1 MVKHGGKIT
10 HRSDKY
16 WDPQS
21 AENLIKTLILTEQVL
36 LQGLR
41 AVQIDVVLLK
51 DILEQLGP
59 LREAVEQA
67 QDVWNTMSTQ
77 GAGLSAGLPAEPDR
91 TKAREPAVWQ
101 SDLTLFYSTFPD
113 SKWECEYSRHG

>member
-67 QDVWNTMSTQ
+67 QDVWNTKSTQ
-77 GAGLSAGLPAEPDR
+77 GAGLSAGLPAEPDW
-91 TKAREPAVWQ
+91 TKAREPAVR
-101 SDLTLFYSTFPD
+101 SDSFLFYFP
-113 SKWECEYSRHG
+113 R

>member
-1 MVKHGGKIT
+1 MVKRGGKIT
-10 HRSDKY
+10 HCSDKY

-21 AENLIKTLILTEQVL
+21 TENLIKTLILTEQVL

-67 QDVWNTMSTQ
+67 QDV
-77 GAGLSAGLPAEPDR
+77 
-91 TKAREPAVWQ
+91 
-101 SDLTLFYSTFPD
+101 
-113 SKWECEYSRHG
+113 

>member
-1 MVKHGGKIT
+1 MVKYGGNIT

-21 AENLIKTLILTEQVL
+21 TENVIETLILTEQVL

-67 QDVWNTMSTQ
+67 QDV
-77 GAGLSAGLPAEPDR
+77 
-91 TKAREPAVWQ
+91 
-101 SDLTLFYSTFPD
+101 
-113 SKWECEYSRHG
+113 

>member
-67 QDVWNTMSTQ
+67 QDV
-77 GAGLSAGLPAEPDR
+77 
-91 TKAREPAVWQ
+91 
-101 SDLTLFYSTFPD
+101 
-113 SKWECEYSRHG
+113 

>member
-1 MVKHGGKIT
+1 MT
-10 HRSDKY
+10 ALLRDT
-16 WDPQS
+16 
-21 AENLIKTLILTEQVL
+21 AEPVAPASLSPLIGPLFRGIVGSNHFRLRDDAIFILRESVAVEQVL

-67 QDVWNTMSTQ
+67 QDV
-77 GAGLSAGLPAEPDR
+77 
-91 TKAREPAVWQ
+91 
-101 SDLTLFYSTFPD
+101 
-113 SKWECEYSRHG
+113 

>member
-1 MVKHGGKIT
+1 MVKYGGNTT

-21 AENLIKTLILTEQVL
+21 PENLIETLILTEQVL

-67 QDVWNTMSTQ
+67 
-77 GAGLSAGLPAEPDR
+77 
-91 TKAREPAVWQ
+91 
-101 SDLTLFYSTFPD
+101 
-113 SKWECEYSRHG
+113 